1 MTLILQLRKLGI
13 VGKAVRIQSSEP
25 TDSRKHALG
34 HLIHCPLTS
43 TVMVLWLSGDC
54 CQLSM
59 MVLWLAGDCCQ
70 LSDSPR
76 TTPSVALPGWALSLA
91 ERKAGGSSS
100 GPRV

>member
-34 HLIHCPLTS
+34 HFIHCPLTS
-43 TVMVLWLSGDC
+43 TV
-54 CQLSM
+54 

-76 TTPSVALPGWALSLA
+76 TTPSVALPGWASSLA